1 MRKSFGVFLSMM
13 LAASMLAGCGGAT
26 GAATSQNTEEAV
38 EAEETVDAET
48 DAAGAE
54 AEADAVQADAD
65 AADAEADAV
74 QGVDANE
81 MLSLWNED
89 AEARQQL
96 ISYMEAITKE
106 GGADYIPVEN
116 RIAVFDFDGTLFCET
131 DPNYFDYTLLVYRV
145 LEDPE
150 YKDQAS
156 EFEKMV
162 ANKIVDQN
170 TNGTKYEE
178 LPMEH
183 GQAVASAF
191 KGMTVD
197 EFYAYIQEFKK
208 QPMPSY
214 EGMTRGGGFYEPML
228 QVIKYLEANDF
239 RVYVV
244 SGTDRFICRG
254 LMLNSPLELPN
265 YQIIGSDESVV
276 AAKQA
281 GEDGLN
287 YTFEQ
292 GDDLYLGGDFIIKNL
307 KMNKVSV
314 INKEIGV
321 QPVLS
326 FGNSTGDAAMA
337 NYTIGKNPYKSLA
350 FMLCCDD
357 LERENGNVDKA
368 QKMADLCAEFG
379 WIPVSM
385 KNDWKTIYAEGVKYV
400 GKQAAEDAEG
410 TEASEAEAVS
420 ETSEGAES
428 SETEAVESEG
438 ENIEEPEAETEGA
451 ESEAPSEESG
461 AESTE
466 EQEEV
471 LDNAA

>member
-1 MRKSFGVFLSMM
+1 MKKSFGVVFSMV

-26 GAATSQNTEEAV
+26 GAATSQNTEETV
-38 EAEETVDAET
+38 EAEAATTEEAVE
-48 DAAGAE
+48 AGAE
-54 AEADAVQADAD
+54 AEADATEAEAGTEAEAVQA
-65 AADAEADAV
+65 
-74 QGVDANE
+74 VDANE

-106 GGADYIPVEN
+106 DGPDFIPVEN

-178 LPMEH
+178 LPVEH

-191 KGMTVD
+191 KGMTID

-228 QVIKYLEANDF
+228 QVINYLEANDF
-239 RVYVV
+239 RVYVI

-276 AAKQA
+276 SAKQA

-307 KMNKVSV
+307 KMNKVTV
-314 INKEIGV
+314 INQEIGI

-326 FGNSTGDAAMA
+326 FGNTTGDAAMA

-357 LERENGNVDKA
+357 LERENGNMDKA
-368 QKMADLCAEFG
+368 QKMYDLCEEFN

-420 ETSEGAES
+420 ETTEGAES

-451 ESEAPSEESG
+451 ESEAPAEEGG

-466 EQEEV
+466 EQEEE

>member
-1 MRKSFGVFLSMM
+1 
-13 LAASMLAGCGGAT
+13 
-26 GAATSQNTEEAV
+26 
-38 EAEETVDAET
+38 
-48 DAAGAE
+48 
-54 AEADAVQADAD
+54 
-65 AADAEADAV
+65 
-74 QGVDANE
+74 
-81 MLSLWNED
+81 
-89 AEARQQL
+89 
-96 ISYMEAITKE
+96 
-106 GGADYIPVEN
+106 
-116 RIAVFDFDGTLFCET
+116 VFDFDGTLFCET

-170 TNGTKYEE
+170 TNCTKYEE
-178 LPMEH
+178 LPVEH

-191 KGMTVD
+191 KGMTID

-400 GKQAAEDAEG
+400 GKQAAEAEDAE
-410 TEASEAEAVS
+410 AAEAEAV
-420 ETSEGAES
+420 EEPAADDAGA
-428 SETEAVESEG
+428 ETEAVESEG

-451 ESEAPSEESG
+451 ESEAPAEEGG

>member
-1 MRKSFGVFLSMM
+1 MRKALGVFLSSM
-13 LAASMLAGCGGAT
+13 LAVSVLAGCGAST

-38 EAEETVDAET
+38 EAE
-48 DAAGAE
+48 
-54 AEADAVQADAD
+54 VQA
-65 AADAEADAV
+65 
-74 QGVDANE
+74 VDANE
-81 MLSLWNED
+81 MLSLWNEN

-106 GGADYIPVEN
+106 GGPDYIPVEN

-178 LPMEH
+178 LPVEH

-191 KGMTVD
+191 KGMTID

-208 QPMPSY
+208 LPMPSY

-228 QVIKYLEANDF
+228 QVIDYLKANDF
-239 RVYVV
+239 RVYVI

-276 AAKQA
+276 SAKQA

-292 GDDLYLGGDFIIKNL
+292 GDDLYLGGEFIIKNL
-307 KMNKVSV
+307 KMNKVAV
-314 INKEIGV
+314 INKEIGI

-326 FGNSTGDAAMA
+326 FGNTTGDAAMA

-357 LERENGNVDKA
+357 LERENGNIDKA
-368 QKMADLCAEFG
+368 QKMYDLCEEFN

-385 KNDWKTIYAEGVKYV
+385 KNDWKTIYAEGVKYI
-400 GKQAAEDAEG
+400 GKQAAEPAAE
-410 TEASEAEAVS
+410 EQV
-420 ETSEGAES
+420 
-428 SETEAVESEG
+428 
-438 ENIEEPEAETEGA
+438 EEPAAEEQTEEPAA
-451 ESEAPSEESG
+451 EQGEEPVEES
-461 AESTE
+461 AP
-466 EQEEV
+466 EQGEEV
-471 LDNAA
+471 LDDAA

>member
-1 MRKSFGVFLSMM
+1 MKKSFGVVFSMV

-26 GAATSQNTEEAV
+26 GAATSQNTEETV
-38 EAEETVDAET
+38 EAEAATTEEAVE
-48 DAAGAE
+48 AGAE
-54 AEADAVQADAD
+54 AEADATEAEAGTEAEAVQA
-65 AADAEADAV
+65 
-74 QGVDANE
+74 VDANE

-106 GGADYIPVEN
+106 DGPDFIPVEN

-178 LPMEH
+178 LPVEH

-191 KGMTVD
+191 KGMTID

-228 QVIKYLEANDF
+228 QVINYLEANDF
-239 RVYVV
+239 RVYVI

-276 AAKQA
+276 SAKQA

-307 KMNKVSV
+307 KMNKVTV
-314 INKEIGV
+314 INQEIGI

-326 FGNSTGDAAMA
+326 FGNTTGDAAMA

-357 LERENGNVDKA
+357 LERENGNMDKA
-368 QKMADLCAEFG
+368 QKMYDLCEEFN

-420 ETSEGAES
+420 ETTEGAES

-451 ESEAPSEESG
+451 ESEAPAEEDG

>member
-1 MRKSFGVFLSMM
+1 MRKALGVFLSSM
-13 LAASMLAGCGGAT
+13 LAVSVLAGCGAST

-38 EAEETVDAET
+38 EAE
-48 DAAGAE
+48 
-54 AEADAVQADAD
+54 VQA
-65 AADAEADAV
+65 
-74 QGVDANE
+74 VDANE
-81 MLSLWNED
+81 MLSLWNEN

-106 GGADYIPVEN
+106 GGPDYIPVEN

-178 LPMEH
+178 LPVEH

-191 KGMTVD
+191 KGMTID

-228 QVIKYLEANDF
+228 QVINYLKANDF
-239 RVYVV
+239 RVYVI

-276 AAKQA
+276 SAKQG

-292 GDDLYLGGDFIIKNL
+292 GDDLYLGGEFIIKNL
-307 KMNKVSV
+307 KMNKVAV
-314 INKEIGV
+314 INKEIGI

-326 FGNSTGDAAMA
+326 FGNTTGDAAMA
-337 NYTIGKNPYKSLA
+337 NHTIGKNPYKSLA

-357 LERENGNVDKA
+357 LERENGNLDKA
-368 QKMADLCAEFG
+368 QKMYDLCEEFN

-400 GKQAAEDAEG
+400 GKQAAEPAE
-410 TEASEAEAVS
+410 
-420 ETSEGAES
+420 
-428 SETEAVESEG
+428 ETE
-438 ENIEEPEAETEGA
+438 EPAE
-451 ESEAPSEESG
+451 
-461 AESTE
+461 
-466 EQEEV
+466 EEV

>member
-1 MRKSFGVFLSMM
+1 MRKALGVFLSSM
-13 LAASMLAGCGGAT
+13 LAVSVLAGCGAST

-38 EAEETVDAET
+38 EAE
-48 DAAGAE
+48 
-54 AEADAVQADAD
+54 VQA
-65 AADAEADAV
+65 
-74 QGVDANE
+74 VDANE
-81 MLSLWNED
+81 MLSLWNEN

-106 GGADYIPVEN
+106 GGPDYIPVEN

-150 YKDQAS
+150 YKDKAS

-178 LPMEH
+178 LPVEH

-191 KGMTVD
+191 KGMTLD
-197 EFYAYIQEFKK
+197 EFNAYIQEFKK
-208 QPMPSY
+208 LPMPSY

-228 QVIKYLEANDF
+228 QVINYLEANDF
-239 RVYVV
+239 TVYVI

-254 LMLNSPLELPN
+254 IMDNSPLKLPN
-265 YQIIGSDESVV
+265 SQIIGSDETVV
-276 AAKQA
+276 STQQG
-281 GEDGLN
+281 GEDGLT
-287 YTFEQ
+287 YTFVQ
-292 GDDLYLGGDFIIKNL
+292 GDDLLLGGEFVIKNL
-307 KMNKVSV
+307 KMNKVVV
-314 INKEIGV
+314 INQEIGV

-326 FGNSTGDAAMA
+326 FGNTTGDAAMA

-357 LERENGNVDKA
+357 LERENGNIDKA
-368 QKMADLCAEFG
+368 QKMYDLCAEFN

-385 KNDWKTIYAEGVKYV
+385 KNDWKTIYAEGVKYI
-400 GKQAAEDAEG
+400 GKQAAEPAAE
-410 TEASEAEAVS
+410 EQV
-420 ETSEGAES
+420 
-428 SETEAVESEG
+428 
-438 ENIEEPEAETEGA
+438 EEPAAEEQ
-451 ESEAPSEESG
+451 
-461 AESTE
+461 TE
-466 EQEEV
+466 EPAAEQGEEQVEEPAAEEQVEEPAAEEQTEEPAAEQGEEV
-471 LDNAA
+471 LDDAA

>member
-1 MRKSFGVFLSMM
+1 MRKALGVFLSSM
-13 LAASMLAGCGGAT
+13 LAVSVLAGCGAST

-38 EAEETVDAET
+38 EAEADVDGGDEA

-54 AEADAVQADAD
+54 ADADAAGAEADAD
-65 AADAEADAV
+65 AAEATAADAAGAETEV
-74 QGVDANE
+74 QAVDANE
-81 MLSLWNED
+81 MLSLWNEN

-106 GGADYIPVEN
+106 GGPDYIPVEN

-178 LPMEH
+178 LPVEH

-191 KGMTVD
+191 KGMTID

-228 QVIKYLEANDF
+228 QVIDYLKANDF
-239 RVYVV
+239 RVYVI

-276 AAKQA
+276 SAKQG

-292 GDDLYLGGDFIIKNL
+292 GDDLYLGGEFIIKNL
-307 KMNKVSV
+307 KMNKVAV
-314 INKEIGV
+314 INKEIGI

-326 FGNSTGDAAMA
+326 FGNTTGDAAMA

-357 LERENGNVDKA
+357 LERENGNIDKA
-368 QKMADLCAEFG
+368 QKMYDLCEEFN

-385 KNDWKTIYAEGVKYV
+385 KNDWKTIYAEGVKYI
-400 GKQAAEDAEG
+400 GKQAAEPA
-410 TEASEAEAVS
+410 
-420 ETSEGAES
+420 
-428 SETEAVESEG
+428 
-438 ENIEEPEAETEGA
+438 EEPAEEQTEEPAETGE
-451 ESEAPSEESG
+451 EEA
-461 AESTE
+461 
-466 EQEEV
+466 
-471 LDNAA
+471 LDDAA

>member
-74 QGVDANE
+74 QAVDANE
-81 MLSLWNED
+81 MLSLWNEN

>member
-1 MRKSFGVFLSMM
+1 MRKALGVFLSSM
-13 LAASMLAGCGGAT
+13 LALSVLAGCGAST

-38 EAEETVDAET
+38 EAEADVDGGDEA

-54 AEADAVQADAD
+54 ADADAAGAEADAD
-65 AADAEADAV
+65 AAEATAADAAGTETEV
-74 QGVDANE
+74 QAVDANE
-81 MLSLWNED
+81 MLSLWNEN

-106 GGADYIPVEN
+106 GGPDYIPVEN

-178 LPMEH
+178 LPVEH

-191 KGMTVD
+191 KGMTID

-228 QVIKYLEANDF
+228 QVIDYLKANDF
-239 RVYVV
+239 RVYVI

-276 AAKQA
+276 SAKQG

-292 GDDLYLGGDFIIKNL
+292 GDDLYLGGEFIIKNL
-307 KMNKVSV
+307 KMNKVAV
-314 INKEIGV
+314 INKEIGI

-326 FGNSTGDAAMA
+326 FGNTTGDAAMA

-357 LERENGNVDKA
+357 LERENGNIDKA
-368 QKMADLCAEFG
+368 QKMYDLCEEFN

-400 GKQAAEDAEG
+400 GKQA
-410 TEASEAEAVS
+410 
-420 ETSEGAES
+420 
-428 SETEAVESEG
+428 
-438 ENIEEPEAETEGA
+438 EEPAEEQTEEPAETGE
-451 ESEAPSEESG
+451 
-461 AESTE
+461 
-466 EQEEV
+466 EEV
-471 LDNAA
+471 LDDAA

>member
-1 MRKSFGVFLSMM
+1 MKKSFGVFLSIV

-26 GAATSQNTEEAV
+26 GAATSQKPQEAV
-38 EAEETVDAET
+38 EAGAE
-48 DAAGAE
+48 AAGTSAE
-54 AEADAVQADAD
+54 AEAAGEAGAAEGEAAGTETGTADEKA
-65 AADAEADAV
+65 
-74 QGVDANE
+74 VDANE
-81 MLSLWNED
+81 MLSLWNES

-96 ISYMEAITKE
+96 VAYMEAITDE
-106 GGADYIPVEN
+106 TSPDYIPVEN

-150 YKDQAS
+150 YKDKAS

-178 LPMEH
+178 LPVEH

-191 KGMTVD
+191 RGMTLE

-228 QVIKYLEANDF
+228 QVINYLQANDF
-239 RVYVV
+239 RVYVI

-276 AAKQA
+276 SAQQ
-281 GEDGLN
+281 GTEDGLN
-287 YTFEQ
+287 YTFVQ
-292 GDDLYLGGDFIIKNL
+292 GDDLYLGGEFLIKNL
-307 KMNKVSV
+307 KMNKVTV
-314 INKEIGV
+314 INQEIGV

-326 FGNSTGDAAMA
+326 FGNTTGDAAMA

-357 LERENGNVDKA
+357 LERENGNLDKA
-368 QKMADLCAEFG
+368 QKMYDLCAEFN

-400 GKQAAEDAEG
+400 GKQAAEPAAETVEAAEETVDPAAETVETAPEQ
-410 TEASEAEAVS
+410 TEENADTVEEPAAE
-420 ETSEGAES
+420 
-428 SETEAVESEG
+428 ETEEPVE
-438 ENIEEPEAETEGA
+438 
-451 ESEAPSEESG
+451 
-461 AESTE
+461 
-466 EQEEV
+466 EEV

>member
-1 MRKSFGVFLSMM
+1 MRKALGVFLSSM
-13 LAASMLAGCGGAT
+13 LALSVLAGCGAST

-38 EAEETVDAET
+38 EAE
-48 DAAGAE
+48 
-54 AEADAVQADAD
+54 VQA
-65 AADAEADAV
+65 
-74 QGVDANE
+74 VDANE
-81 MLSLWNED
+81 MLSLWNEN

-106 GGADYIPVEN
+106 GGPDYIPVEN

-178 LPMEH
+178 LPVEH

-191 KGMTVD
+191 KGMTID

-228 QVIKYLEANDF
+228 QVIDYLKANDF
-239 RVYVV
+239 RVYVI

-276 AAKQA
+276 SAKQG

-292 GDDLYLGGDFIIKNL
+292 GDDLYLGGEFIIKNL
-307 KMNKVSV
+307 KMNKVAV
-314 INKEIGV
+314 INKEIGI

-326 FGNSTGDAAMA
+326 FGNTTGDAAMA

-357 LERENGNVDKA
+357 LERENGNLDKA
-368 QKMADLCAEFG
+368 QKMYDLCEEFN

-400 GKQAAEDAEG
+400 GKQA
-410 TEASEAEAVS
+410 
-420 ETSEGAES
+420 
-428 SETEAVESEG
+428 VEPA
-438 ENIEEPEAETEGA
+438 EEPAEEQTEEPAETGE
-451 ESEAPSEESG
+451 
-461 AESTE
+461 
-466 EQEEV
+466 EEV
-471 LDNAA
+471 LDDAA